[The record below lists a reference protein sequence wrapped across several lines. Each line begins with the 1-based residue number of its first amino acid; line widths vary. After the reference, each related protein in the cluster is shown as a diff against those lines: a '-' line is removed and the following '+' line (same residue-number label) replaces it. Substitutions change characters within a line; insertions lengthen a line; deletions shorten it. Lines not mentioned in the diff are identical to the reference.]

1 MINDVYITLTEYLIE
16 RGFHA
21 KFEQY
26 SATLSWVYGE
36 YWNTGDTDDS
46 NYFIRINCG
55 TGHAELFLYVFG
67 SRVVLS
73 SYYCSNLAEF
83 DMNNPE
89 FFDKLIERL
98 LYWGNLKVAG
108 G

>member
-1 MINDVYITLTEYLIE
+1 MTNDIYTTLTEYLIE
-16 RGFHA
+16 HGFNA

-26 SATLSWVYGE
+26 SAAHYR
-36 YWNTGDTDDS
+36 YWSTDSTDGS

-55 TGHAELFLYVFG
+55 AGHAELFLYVFG
-67 SRVVLS
+67 SRVALS
-73 SYYCSNLAEF
+73 SYYCVNLAEF

-98 LYWGNLKVAG
+98 PGTSKL
-108 G
+108 

>member
-1 MINDVYITLTEYLIE
+1 MINDVYISLAEYLIE
-16 RGFHA
+16 RGFNA

-26 SATLSWVYGE
+26 PATHSWVDGA
-36 YWNTGDTDDS
+36 YWNTDGADGP

-55 TGHAELFLYVFG
+55 AGHAELFLYVFG

-83 DMNNPE
+83 DMHNPE

-98 LYWGNLKVAG
+98 PYWGNLKIAEG
-108 G
+108 